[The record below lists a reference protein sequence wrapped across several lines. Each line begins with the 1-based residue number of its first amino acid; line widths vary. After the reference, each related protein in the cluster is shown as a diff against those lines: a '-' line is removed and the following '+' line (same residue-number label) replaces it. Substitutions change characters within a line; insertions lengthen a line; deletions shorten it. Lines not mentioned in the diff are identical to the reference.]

1 MRRTA
6 CYALALLMVLQCPG
20 AVLSQE
26 TTVPAYVLA
35 PDDVV
40 SVMVVNFPNLS
51 TQATVLPD
59 GTISVPI
66 LGSVKASGKTTE
78 ELAQYLAKEWDRF
91 VVRPS
96 VTVSVTQKRK
106 AAVVVNGFAARLG
119 ALEYRPG
126 MRLSD
131 ALAEVGGASPAGDI
145 SKVRVTRRSGES
157 QTYDMTDFPR
167 LAGTERDVLLQEGD
181 VIFVPERRTQV
192 SVIGEVLR
200 PGSFDYRDEMTVLD
214 ALGLAGGVRDSA
226 DLHAATIEE
235 DGVERKLDLD
245 ALLRRGD
252 MSVNA
257 KLKPGA
263 RIMVPEWQNRTYVF
277 GAVARPGF
285 YPYKEGDRILDALNA
300 SGLAQNAEMREV
312 RVIRVDKSKG
322 EAVVTRYNLEEFL
335 KDGKMEANA
344 MLSAGDVVFI
354 PDRKRGFQ
362 WQDAFAVMS
371 GIGLIDQTIRIL
383 TGNRYRY

>member
-1 MRRTA
+1 MRRFA
-6 CYALALLMVLQCPG
+6 CYALALLMVLQTPG
-20 AVLSQE
+20 GVLSDE
-26 TTVPAYVLA
+26 TAAPAYVLA

-78 ELAQYLAKEWDRF
+78 ELAQYLAREWDRF

-106 AAVVVNGFAARLG
+106 AAIVVNGFAARLG
-119 ALEYRPG
+119 AIEYRPG

-145 SKVRVTRRSGES
+145 TKVRVTRRSGES

-181 VIFVPERRTQV
+181 IIFIPERRTQV
-192 SVIGEVLR
+192 SVIGEVIR

-214 ALGLAGGVRDSA
+214 ALGLAGGVRESA

-245 ALLRRGD
+245 ALLRKGD

-312 RVIRVDKSKG
+312 RVIRVDKTKG

>member
-1 MRRTA
+1 MRRFA
-6 CYALALLMVLQCPG
+6 CRALALLMIFQTPG
-20 AVLSQE
+20 VAVSQE
-26 TTVPAYVLA
+26 AAGSAYLLA
-35 PDDVV
+35 PEDIV
-40 SVMVVNFPNLS
+40 SVTVVNFPNLS

-96 VTVSVTQKRK
+96 VTVSVYQKRK
-106 AAVVVNGFAARLG
+106 ATVVVNGFAAKLG
-119 ALEYRPG
+119 TLEYRPG

-145 SKVRVTRRSGES
+145 TKVRVTRRSGES

-181 VIFVPERRTQV
+181 IIFVPERRTQV
-192 SVIGEVLR
+192 SVIGQVLR
-200 PGSFDYRDEMTVLD
+200 PGSYDYRDEMTVLD
-214 ALGLAGGVRDSA
+214 ALGLAGGVLESA
-226 DLHAATIEE
+226 DLNAATIEE
-235 DGVERKLDLD
+235 EGVERKLDLD

-277 GAVARPGF
+277 GAVVKPGF
-285 YPYKEGDRILDALNA
+285 YPYKQGDRILDALNA
-300 SGLAQNAEMREV
+300 SGVAQNAEMREV
-312 RVIRVDKSKG
+312 RVIRVDKAKG
-322 EAVVTRYNLEEFL
+322 EAVVTRYNLEDFL

-344 MLSAGDVVFI
+344 MLAAGDVVFI
-354 PDRKRGFQ
+354 PDKKRGFQ
-362 WQDAFAVMS
+362 WQDAFSVMT

>member
-1 MRRTA
+1 MRRFA
-6 CYALALLMVLQCPG
+6 CYALALLMVLQTPG
-20 AVLSQE
+20 VVLADN
-26 TTVPAYVLA
+26 TAAPAYVLA

-78 ELAQYLAKEWDRF
+78 ELAQYLAREWDRF

-106 AAVVVNGFAARLG
+106 AAIVVNGFAARLG
-119 ALEYRPG
+119 AIEYRPG

-145 SKVRVTRRSGES
+145 TKVRVTRRSGES
-157 QTYDMTDFPR
+157 QTYDMTDFSR

-181 VIFVPERRTQV
+181 IIFIPERRTQV
-192 SVIGEVLR
+192 SVIGEVIR

-214 ALGLAGGVRDSA
+214 ALGLAGGVRESA

-245 ALLRRGD
+245 ALLRKGD

-312 RVIRVDKSKG
+312 RVIRVDKTKG

-354 PDRKRGFQ
+354 PDKKRGFQ

>member
-1 MRRTA
+1 MRRFA
-6 CYALALLMVLQCPG
+6 CYALALLMVLQTPG
-20 AVLSQE
+20 VVLSDE
-26 TTVPAYVLA
+26 TAAPAYVLA

-78 ELAQYLAKEWDRF
+78 ELAQYLAREWDRF

-106 AAVVVNGFAARLG
+106 AAIVVNGFAARLG
-119 ALEYRPG
+119 AIEYRPG

-145 SKVRVTRRSGES
+145 TKVRVTRRSGES
-157 QTYDMTDFPR
+157 QTYDMTDFSR

-181 VIFVPERRTQV
+181 IIFIPERRTQV
-192 SVIGEVLR
+192 SVIGEVIR

-214 ALGLAGGVRDSA
+214 ALGLAGGVRESA

-245 ALLRRGD
+245 ALLRKGD

-312 RVIRVDKSKG
+312 RVIRVDKTKG

>member
-1 MRRTA
+1 MRRFA
-6 CYALALLMVLQCPG
+6 CRALALLMIFQTPG
-20 AVLSQE
+20 VAVSQE
-26 TTVPAYVLA
+26 AAGSAYLLA
-35 PDDVV
+35 PDDIV
-40 SVMVVNFPNLS
+40 SVTVVNFPNLS

-96 VTVSVTQKRK
+96 VTVSVYQKRK
-106 AAVVVNGFAARLG
+106 ATVVVNGFAAKLG
-119 ALEYRPG
+119 TLEYRPG

-131 ALAEVGGASPAGDI
+131 ALAEVGGASPTGDI
-145 SKVRVTRRSGES
+145 TKVRVTRRSGES

-181 VIFVPERRTQV
+181 IIFVPERRTQV
-192 SVIGEVLR
+192 SVIGQVLR
-200 PGSFDYRDEMTVLD
+200 PGSYDYRDEMTVLD
-214 ALGLAGGVRDSA
+214 ALGLAGGVLESA
-226 DLHAATIEE
+226 DLNAATIEE
-235 DGVERKLDLD
+235 EGVERKLDLD

-277 GAVARPGF
+277 GAVVKPGF
-285 YPYKEGDRILDALNA
+285 YPYKQGDRILDALNA
-300 SGLAQNAEMREV
+300 SGVAQNAEMREV
-312 RVIRVDKSKG
+312 RVIRVDKAKG
-322 EAVVTRYNLEEFL
+322 EAVVTRYNLEDFL

-344 MLSAGDVVFI
+344 MLAAGDVVFI
-354 PDRKRGFQ
+354 PDKKRGFQ
-362 WQDAFAVMS
+362 WQDAFSVLT

>member
-1 MRRTA
+1 MRRFA
-6 CYALALLMVLQCPG
+6 CRALALLMIFQTPG
-20 AVLSQE
+20 VAVSQE
-26 TTVPAYVLA
+26 AAGSAYLLA
-35 PDDVV
+35 PDDIV
-40 SVMVVNFPNLS
+40 SVTVVNFPNLS
-51 TQATVLPD
+51 TQSTVLPD

-96 VTVSVTQKRK
+96 VTVSVYQKRK
-106 AAVVVNGFAARLG
+106 ATVVVNGFAAKLG
-119 ALEYRPG
+119 TLEYRPG

-131 ALAEVGGASPAGDI
+131 ALAEVGGASPTGDI
-145 SKVRVTRRSGES
+145 TKVRVTRRSGES

-181 VIFVPERRTQV
+181 IIFVPERRTQV
-192 SVIGEVLR
+192 SVIGQVLR
-200 PGSFDYRDEMTVLD
+200 PGSYDYRDEMTVLD
-214 ALGLAGGVRDSA
+214 ALGLAGGVLESA
-226 DLHAATIEE
+226 DLNAATIEE
-235 DGVERKLDLD
+235 EGVERKLDLD

-277 GAVARPGF
+277 GAVVKPGF
-285 YPYKEGDRILDALNA
+285 YPYKQGDRILDALNA
-300 SGLAQNAEMREV
+300 SGVAQNAEMREV
-312 RVIRVDKSKG
+312 RVIRVDKAKG
-322 EAVVTRYNLEEFL
+322 EAVVTRYNLEDFL

-344 MLSAGDVVFI
+344 MLAAGDVVFI
-354 PDRKRGFQ
+354 PDKKRGFQ
-362 WQDAFAVMS
+362 WQDAFSVMT

>member
-1 MRRTA
+1 MRRFA
-6 CYALALLMVLQCPG
+6 CYALALLMVLQTPG
-20 AVLSQE
+20 VVLSDE
-26 TTVPAYVLA
+26 TAAPAYVLA

-78 ELAQYLAKEWDRF
+78 ELAQYLAREWDRF

-106 AAVVVNGFAARLG
+106 AAIVVNGFAARLG
-119 ALEYRPG
+119 AIEYRPG

-145 SKVRVTRRSGES
+145 TKVRVTRRSGES

-181 VIFVPERRTQV
+181 IIFIPERRTQV
-192 SVIGEVLR
+192 SVIGEVIR

-214 ALGLAGGVRDSA
+214 ALGLAGGVRESA

-245 ALLRRGD
+245 ALLRKGD

-312 RVIRVDKSKG
+312 RVIRVDKTKG

>member
-1 MRRTA
+1 MRRFA
-6 CYALALLMVLQCPG
+6 CYALALLMVLQTPG
-20 AVLSQE
+20 VVLADN
-26 TTVPAYVLA
+26 TAAPAYVLA

-78 ELAQYLAKEWDRF
+78 ELAQYLAREWDRF

-106 AAVVVNGFAARLG
+106 AAIVVNGFAARLG
-119 ALEYRPG
+119 AIEYRPG

-145 SKVRVTRRSGES
+145 TKVRVTRRSGES

-181 VIFVPERRTQV
+181 IIFIPERRTQV
-192 SVIGEVLR
+192 SVIGEVIR

-214 ALGLAGGVRDSA
+214 ALGLAGGVRESA

-245 ALLRRGD
+245 ALLRKGD

-312 RVIRVDKSKG
+312 RVIRVDKTKG

-354 PDRKRGFQ
+354 PDKKRGFQ

>member
-1 MRRTA
+1 MIFQT
-6 CYALALLMVLQCPG
+6 PG
-20 AVLSQE
+20 VAVSQE
-26 TTVPAYVLA
+26 AAGSAYLLA
-35 PDDVV
+35 PDDIV
-40 SVMVVNFPNLS
+40 SVTVVNFPNLS

-96 VTVSVTQKRK
+96 VTVSVYQKRK
-106 AAVVVNGFAARLG
+106 ATVVVNGFAAKLG
-119 ALEYRPG
+119 TLEYRPG

-145 SKVRVTRRSGES
+145 TKVRVTRRSGES

-181 VIFVPERRTQV
+181 IIFVPERRTQV
-192 SVIGEVLR
+192 SVIGQVLR
-200 PGSFDYRDEMTVLD
+200 PGSYDYRDEMTVLD
-214 ALGLAGGVRDSA
+214 ALGLAGGVLESA
-226 DLHAATIEE
+226 DLNAATIEE
-235 DGVERKLDLD
+235 EGVERKLDLD

-277 GAVARPGF
+277 GAVVKPGF
-285 YPYKEGDRILDALNA
+285 YPYKQGDRILDALNA
-300 SGLAQNAEMREV
+300 SGVAQNAEMREV
-312 RVIRVDKSKG
+312 RVIRVDKAKG
-322 EAVVTRYNLEEFL
+322 EAVVTRYNLEDFL

-344 MLSAGDVVFI
+344 MLAAGDVVFI
-354 PDRKRGFQ
+354 PDKKRGFQ
-362 WQDAFAVMS
+362 WQDAFSVMT

>member
-1 MRRTA
+1 MIFQT
-6 CYALALLMVLQCPG
+6 PG
-20 AVLSQE
+20 VAVSQE
-26 TTVPAYVLA
+26 AAGSAYLLA
-35 PDDVV
+35 PDDIV
-40 SVMVVNFPNLS
+40 SVTVVNFPNLS

-96 VTVSVTQKRK
+96 VTVSVYQKRK
-106 AAVVVNGFAARLG
+106 ATVVVNGFAAKLG
-119 ALEYRPG
+119 TLEYRPG

-131 ALAEVGGASPAGDI
+131 ALAEVGGASPTGDI
-145 SKVRVTRRSGES
+145 TKVRVTRRSGES

-181 VIFVPERRTQV
+181 IIFVPERRTQV
-192 SVIGEVLR
+192 SVIGQVLR
-200 PGSFDYRDEMTVLD
+200 PGSYDYRDEMTVLD
-214 ALGLAGGVRDSA
+214 ALGLAGGVLESA
-226 DLHAATIEE
+226 DLNAATIEE
-235 DGVERKLDLD
+235 EGVERKLDLD

-277 GAVARPGF
+277 GAVVKPGF
-285 YPYKEGDRILDALNA
+285 YPYKQGDRILDALNA
-300 SGLAQNAEMREV
+300 SGVAQNAEMREV
-312 RVIRVDKSKG
+312 RVIRVDKAKG
-322 EAVVTRYNLEEFL
+322 EAVVTRYNLEDFL

-344 MLSAGDVVFI
+344 MLAAGDVVFI
-354 PDRKRGFQ
+354 PDKKRGFQ
-362 WQDAFAVMS
+362 WQDAFSVMT

>member
-1 MRRTA
+1 
-6 CYALALLMVLQCPG
+6 
-20 AVLSQE
+20 
-26 TTVPAYVLA
+26 
-35 PDDVV
+35 
-40 SVMVVNFPNLS
+40 
-51 TQATVLPD
+51 VLPD

-96 VTVSVTQKRK
+96 VTVSVYQKRK
-106 AAVVVNGFAARLG
+106 ATVVVNGFAAKLG
-119 ALEYRPG
+119 TLEYRPG

-145 SKVRVTRRSGES
+145 TKVRVTRRSGES

-181 VIFVPERRTQV
+181 IIFVPERRTQV
-192 SVIGEVLR
+192 SVIGQVLR
-200 PGSFDYRDEMTVLD
+200 PGSYDYRDEMTVLD
-214 ALGLAGGVRDSA
+214 ALGLAGGVLESA
-226 DLHAATIEE
+226 DLNAATIEE
-235 DGVERKLDLD
+235 EGVERKLDLD

-277 GAVARPGF
+277 GAVVKPGF
-285 YPYKEGDRILDALNA
+285 YPYKQGDRILDALNA
-300 SGLAQNAEMREV
+300 SGVAQNAEMREV
-312 RVIRVDKSKG
+312 RVIRVDKAKG
-322 EAVVTRYNLEEFL
+322 EAVVTRYNLEDFL

-344 MLSAGDVVFI
+344 MLAAGDVVFI
-354 PDRKRGFQ
+354 PDKKRGFQ
-362 WQDAFAVMS
+362 WQDAFSVMT

>member
-1 MRRTA
+1 MRRFA
-6 CYALALLMVLQCPG
+6 CRALALLMIFQTPG
-20 AVLSQE
+20 VAVSQE
-26 TTVPAYVLA
+26 AAGSAYLLA
-35 PDDVV
+35 PDDIV
-40 SVMVVNFPNLS
+40 SVTVVNFPNLS

-96 VTVSVTQKRK
+96 VTVSVYQKRK
-106 AAVVVNGFAARLG
+106 ATVVVNGFAAKLG
-119 ALEYRPG
+119 TLEYRPG

-131 ALAEVGGASPAGDI
+131 ALAEVGGASPTGDI
-145 SKVRVTRRSGES
+145 TKVRVTRRSGES

-181 VIFVPERRTQV
+181 IIFVPERRTQV
-192 SVIGEVLR
+192 SVIGQVLR
-200 PGSFDYRDEMTVLD
+200 PGSYDYRDEMTVLD
-214 ALGLAGGVRDSA
+214 ALGLAGGVLESA
-226 DLHAATIEE
+226 DLNAATIEE
-235 DGVERKLDLD
+235 EGVERKLDLD

-277 GAVARPGF
+277 GAVVKPGF
-285 YPYKEGDRILDALNA
+285 YPYKQGDRILDALNA
-300 SGLAQNAEMREV
+300 SGVAQNAEMREV
-312 RVIRVDKSKG
+312 RVIRVDKAKG
-322 EAVVTRYNLEEFL
+322 EAVVTRYNLEDFL

-344 MLSAGDVVFI
+344 MLAAGDVVFI
-354 PDRKRGFQ
+354 PDKKRGFQ
-362 WQDAFAVMS
+362 WQDAFSVMT

>member
-1 MRRTA
+1 MRRFA
-6 CYALALLMVLQCPG
+6 CRALALLMIFQTPG
-20 AVLSQE
+20 VAVSQE
-26 TTVPAYVLA
+26 AAGSAYLLA
-35 PDDVV
+35 PDDIV
-40 SVMVVNFPNLS
+40 SVTVVNFPNLS

-96 VTVSVTQKRK
+96 VTVSVYQKRK
-106 AAVVVNGFAARLG
+106 ATVVVNGFAAKLG
-119 ALEYRPG
+119 TLEYRPG

-145 SKVRVTRRSGES
+145 TKVRVTRRSGES

-181 VIFVPERRTQV
+181 IIFVPERRTQV
-192 SVIGEVLR
+192 SVIGQVLR
-200 PGSFDYRDEMTVLD
+200 PGSYDYRDEMTVLD
-214 ALGLAGGVRDSA
+214 ALGLAGGVLESA
-226 DLHAATIEE
+226 DLNAATIEE
-235 DGVERKLDLD
+235 EGVERKLDLD

-277 GAVARPGF
+277 GAVVKPGF
-285 YPYKEGDRILDALNA
+285 YPYKQGDRILDALNA
-300 SGLAQNAEMREV
+300 SGVAQNAEMREV
-312 RVIRVDKSKG
+312 RVIRVDKAKG
-322 EAVVTRYNLEEFL
+322 EAVVTRYNLEDFL

-344 MLSAGDVVFI
+344 MLAAGDVVFI
-354 PDRKRGFQ
+354 PDKKRGFQ
-362 WQDAFAVMS
+362 WQDAFSVMT

>member
-1 MRRTA
+1 MIFQT
-6 CYALALLMVLQCPG
+6 PG
-20 AVLSQE
+20 VAVSQE
-26 TTVPAYVLA
+26 AAGSAYLLA
-35 PDDVV
+35 PDDIV
-40 SVMVVNFPNLS
+40 SVTVVNVPSLS

-96 VTVSVTQKRK
+96 VTVSVYQKRK
-106 AAVVVNGFAARLG
+106 ATVVVNGFAAKLG
-119 ALEYRPG
+119 TLEYRPG

-145 SKVRVTRRSGES
+145 TKVRVTRRSGES

-181 VIFVPERRTQV
+181 IIFVPERRTQV
-192 SVIGEVLR
+192 SVIGQVLR
-200 PGSFDYRDEMTVLD
+200 PGSYDYRDEMTVLD
-214 ALGLAGGVRDSA
+214 ALGLAGGVLESA
-226 DLHAATIEE
+226 DLNAATIEE
-235 DGVERKLDLD
+235 EGVERKLDLD

-277 GAVARPGF
+277 GAVVKPGF
-285 YPYKEGDRILDALNA
+285 YPYKQGDRILDALNA
-300 SGLAQNAEMREV
+300 SGVAQNAEMREV
-312 RVIRVDKSKG
+312 RVIRVDKAKG
-322 EAVVTRYNLEEFL
+322 EAVVTRYNLEDFL

-344 MLSAGDVVFI
+344 MLAAGDVVFI
-354 PDRKRGFQ
+354 PDKKRGFQ
-362 WQDAFAVMS
+362 WQDAFSVMT

>member
-1 MRRTA
+1 MRRLT
-6 CYALALLMVLQCPG
+6 CYALALLTTLQTLGVVL
-20 AVLSQE
+20 ADN
-26 TTVPAYVLA
+26 TAAPAYVLA

-78 ELAQYLAKEWDRF
+78 ELAQYLAREWDRF

-106 AAVVVNGFAARLG
+106 AAIVVNGFAARLG
-119 ALEYRPG
+119 AIEYRPG

-145 SKVRVTRRSGES
+145 TKVRVTRRSGES

-181 VIFVPERRTQV
+181 IIFVPERRTQV
-192 SVIGEVLR
+192 SVIGEVIR

-214 ALGLAGGVRDSA
+214 ALGLAGGVRESA

-245 ALLRRGD
+245 ALLRKGE

-312 RVIRVDKSKG
+312 RVIRVDKTKG

-354 PDRKRGFQ
+354 PDKKRGFQ

>member
-1 MRRTA
+1 MRRLA
-6 CYALALLMVLQCPG
+6 CRALALLMIFQTPG
-20 AVLSQE
+20 VAVSQE
-26 TTVPAYVLA
+26 AAGSAYLLA
-35 PDDVV
+35 PDDIV
-40 SVMVVNFPNLS
+40 SVTVVNFPNLS

-96 VTVSVTQKRK
+96 VTVSVYQKRK
-106 AAVVVNGFAARLG
+106 ATVVVNGFAAKLG
-119 ALEYRPG
+119 TLEYRPG

-145 SKVRVTRRSGES
+145 TKVRVTRRSGES

-181 VIFVPERRTQV
+181 IIFVPERRTQV
-192 SVIGEVLR
+192 SVIGQVLR
-200 PGSFDYRDEMTVLD
+200 PGSYDYRDEMTVLD
-214 ALGLAGGVRDSA
+214 ALGLAGGVLESA
-226 DLHAATIEE
+226 DLNAATIEE
-235 DGVERKLDLD
+235 EGVERKLDLD

-277 GAVARPGF
+277 GAVVKPGF
-285 YPYKEGDRILDALNA
+285 YPYKQGDRILDALNA
-300 SGLAQNAEMREV
+300 SGVAQNAEMREV
-312 RVIRVDKSKG
+312 RVIRVDKAKG
-322 EAVVTRYNLEEFL
+322 EAVVTRYNLEDFL

-344 MLSAGDVVFI
+344 MLAAGDVVFI
-354 PDRKRGFQ
+354 PDKKRGFQ
-362 WQDAFAVMS
+362 WQDAFSVMT

>member
-1 MRRTA
+1 MIFQT
-6 CYALALLMVLQCPG
+6 PG
-20 AVLSQE
+20 VAVSQE
-26 TTVPAYVLA
+26 AAGSAYLLA
-35 PDDVV
+35 PDDIV
-40 SVMVVNFPNLS
+40 SVTVVNFPNLS

-96 VTVSVTQKRK
+96 VTVSVYQKRK
-106 AAVVVNGFAARLG
+106 ATVVVNGFAAKLG
-119 ALEYRPG
+119 TLEYRPG

-131 ALAEVGGASPAGDI
+131 ALAEVGGASPTGDI
-145 SKVRVTRRSGES
+145 TKVRVTRRSGES

-181 VIFVPERRTQV
+181 IIFVPERRTQV
-192 SVIGEVLR
+192 SVIGQVLR
-200 PGSFDYRDEMTVLD
+200 PGSYDYRDEMTVLD
-214 ALGLAGGVRDSA
+214 ALGLAGGVLESA
-226 DLHAATIEE
+226 DLNAATIEE
-235 DGVERKLDLD
+235 EGVERKLDLD

-277 GAVARPGF
+277 GAVVKPGF
-285 YPYKEGDRILDALNA
+285 YPYKQGDRILDALNA
-300 SGLAQNAEMREV
+300 SGVAQNAEMREV
-312 RVIRVDKSKG
+312 RVIRVDKAKG
-322 EAVVTRYNLEEFL
+322 EAVVTRYNLEDFL

-344 MLSAGDVVFI
+344 MLAAGDVVFI
-354 PDRKRGFQ
+354 PDKKRGFQ
-362 WQDAFAVMS
+362 WQDAFSVLT

>member
-1 MRRTA
+1 MIFQT
-6 CYALALLMVLQCPG
+6 PG
-20 AVLSQE
+20 VAVSQE
-26 TTVPAYVLA
+26 AAGSAYLLA
-35 PDDVV
+35 PDDIV
-40 SVMVVNFPNLS
+40 SVTVVNFPNLS

-96 VTVSVTQKRK
+96 VTVSVYQKRK
-106 AAVVVNGFAARLG
+106 ATVVVNGFAAKLG
-119 ALEYRPG
+119 TLEYRPG

-145 SKVRVTRRSGES
+145 TKVRVTRRSGES

-181 VIFVPERRTQV
+181 IIFVPERRTQV
-192 SVIGEVLR
+192 SVIGQVLR
-200 PGSFDYRDEMTVLD
+200 PGSYDYRDEMTVLD
-214 ALGLAGGVRDSA
+214 ALGLAGGVLESA
-226 DLHAATIEE
+226 DLNAATIEE
-235 DGVERKLDLD
+235 EGVERKLDLD

-277 GAVARPGF
+277 GAVVKPGF
-285 YPYKEGDRILDALNA
+285 YPYKQGDRILDALNA
-300 SGLAQNAEMREV
+300 SGVAQNAEMREV
-312 RVIRVDKSKG
+312 RVIRVDKAKG
-322 EAVVTRYNLEEFL
+322 EAVVTRYNLEDFL

-344 MLSAGDVVFI
+344 MLAAGDVVFI
-354 PDRKRGFQ
+354 PDKKRGFQ
-362 WQDAFAVMS
+362 WQDAFSVLT

>member
-1 MRRTA
+1 MRRFA
-6 CYALALLMVLQCPG
+6 CYALALLMVLQTPG
-20 AVLSQE
+20 VVLADN
-26 TTVPAYVLA
+26 TAAPAYVLA

-78 ELAQYLAKEWDRF
+78 ELAQYLAREWDRF

-106 AAVVVNGFAARLG
+106 AAIVVNGFAARLG
-119 ALEYRPG
+119 AIEYLPG

-145 SKVRVTRRSGES
+145 TKVRVTRRSGES
-157 QTYDMTDFPR
+157 QTYDMTDFSR

-181 VIFVPERRTQV
+181 IIFIPERRTQV
-192 SVIGEVLR
+192 SVIGEVIR

-214 ALGLAGGVRDSA
+214 ALGLAGGVRESA

-245 ALLRRGD
+245 ALLRKGD

-263 RIMVPEWQNRTYVF
+263 RILVPEWQNRTYVF

-312 RVIRVDKSKG
+312 RVIRVDKTKG

>member
-1 MRRTA
+1 MRRFA
-6 CYALALLMVLQCPG
+6 CYALALLMVLQTPG
-20 AVLSQE
+20 VVLADN
-26 TTVPAYVLA
+26 TAAPAYVLA

-78 ELAQYLAKEWDRF
+78 ELAQYLAREWDRF

-106 AAVVVNGFAARLG
+106 AAIVVNGFAARLG
-119 ALEYRPG
+119 AIEYRPG

-145 SKVRVTRRSGES
+145 TKVRVTRRSGES

-181 VIFVPERRTQV
+181 IIFVPERRTQV
-192 SVIGEVLR
+192 SVIGEVIR

-214 ALGLAGGVRDSA
+214 ALGLAGGVRESA

-245 ALLRRGD
+245 ALLRKGE

-312 RVIRVDKSKG
+312 RVIRVDKTKG

-354 PDRKRGFQ
+354 PDKKRGFQ

>member
-371 GIGLIDQTIRIL
+371 GIGLIDQTVRIL

>member
-1 MRRTA
+1 MRRFA
-6 CYALALLMVLQCPG
+6 CYALALLMVLQTPG
-20 AVLSQE
+20 VVLSDE
-26 TTVPAYVLA
+26 TAAPAYVLA

-78 ELAQYLAKEWDRF
+78 ELAQYLAREWDRF

-106 AAVVVNGFAARLG
+106 AAIVVNGFAARLG
-119 ALEYRPG
+119 AIEYRPG

-145 SKVRVTRRSGES
+145 TKVRVTRRSGES

-181 VIFVPERRTQV
+181 IIFIPERRTQV
-192 SVIGEVLR
+192 SVIGEVIR

-214 ALGLAGGVRDSA
+214 ALGLAGGVRESA

-245 ALLRRGD
+245 ALLRKGD

-312 RVIRVDKSKG
+312 RVIRVDKTKG

-354 PDRKRGFQ
+354 PDKKRGFQ